1 VSAAPDRTPAGDS
14 EPTRCGFVAIIGAP
28 NAGKSTL
35 VNMLV
40 GAKIAI
46 VTPKVQT
53 TRTRLLGI
61 ALHGPAQI
69 LLVDTPGIFRP
80 RRRFERAMVKAAWK
94 GASDADEIVL
104 LVDANAN
111 PPEPETLDIVAG
123 LKEADRT
130 AILALNKADE
140 APRQNLLELAQ
151 SLGAEGIFPETFM
164 ISALTGD
171 GVDDMKA
178 ALARRLPEGPWLYP
192 EDQISDAPM
201 RFLAAEAVPAAASG
215 IALRNHGGDRELG
228 GIPGRQPQAQPD
240 HLCAARGA
248 EGNRAGKG
256 RDAHPL
262 GPAGRAVRAR
272 GDARA
277 QGASLPVREAARALV
292 RRPGPLSRDGARLR
306 AVMKVRSQ
314 KSEVRSQR
322 SEERGAAFLPSPA
335 HSTGEG

>member
-1 VSAAPDRTPAGDS
+1 VTTAPEQTGAAAA
-14 EPTRCGFVAIIGAP
+14 EPPRCGFVAVIGAP

-61 ALHGPAQI
+61 ALHGTAQI
-69 LLVDTPGIFRP
+69 VLVDTPGIFRP

-104 LVDANAN
+104 LVDANASS
-111 PPEPETLDIVAG
+111 PGAETLDIVAG
-123 LKEADRT
+123 LKQAGRT

-151 SLGAEGIFPETFM
+151 SLGAEGIFTETFM

-171 GVDDMKA
+171 GVEDLKD
-178 ALARRLPEGPWLYP
+178 ALARRLAEGPWLYP

-201 RFLAAEAVPAAASG
+201 RLLAAEVTREKLFLQLHQEVPYAIMVETESWEEFQDG
-215 IALRNHGGDRELG
+215 SLKVSQIIYVQRESQKAIVL
-228 GIPGRQPQAQPD
+228 
-240 HLCAARGA
+240 
-248 EGNRAGKG
+248 GKG
-256 RDAHPL
+256 
-262 GPAGRAVRAR
+262 
-272 GDARA
+272 
-277 QGASLPVREAARALV
+277 
-292 RRPGPLSRDGARLR
+292 GARIRTVRLAAQAELEGMLGRKVHLFLFVKLR
-306 AVMKVRSQ
+306 EDWSDDPVLYREMGL
-314 KSEVRSQR
+314 EY
-322 SEERGAAFLPSPA
+322 EP
-335 HSTGEG
+335 